1 MANAFKIG
9 DAVWYTSKAD
19 DKLAANVTEVHQS
32 DGYGSVVKLD
42 IRDGWVK
49 TNYVT
54 PRLEHTNKK
63 QRCESLSESA
73 STDTLPAEKRPA
85 SGDTVVSGSNPL
97 GSVRPVVTVSAAG
110 SADMDVDDKVDENP
124 TTLLTKP

>member
-19 DKLAANVTEVHQS
+19 GKLAAKVTEVHQS

-49 TNYVT
+49 MNYVT
-54 PRLEHTNKK
+54 PRWEHKRE
-63 QRCESLSESA
+63 RCESA
-73 STDTLPAEKRPA
+73 STAPLPAEKRPA
-85 SGDTVVSGSNPL
+85 SGDSSGDIVASGSNPS

-110 SADMDVDDKVDENP
+110 SADMDIDDKVDENP